1 MIFHSTFESYY
12 LWLPLIGFLVG
23 LIGTLIGGGGG
34 FFFIPVLT
42 LIFNVPAQIAL
53 TTSLSATLPIC
64 IVGSIGHYRNGNV
77 DIRTGLLFVV
87 AGVFGAFAGASITN
101 LVSTKT
107 LRISWG
113 VYAILIA
120 IQMLVNNF
128 LKKRSEANGVTRPDS
143 SRFER
148 ITKGSFYG
156 FLAGIITSTFG
167 TSGATP
173 VQAGMFAMR
182 IPVKV
187 VIGTTLMAVLVNTAS
202 SLGAH
207 VLVGDV
213 DLTLVFFLTVGA
225 ITGALLGPKVLA
237 RVKLDRAEGPIRQ
250 WYALGLIAF
259 GILMIV
265 SKGGK
270 V

>member
-1 MIFHSTFESYY
+1 MIFHSAFESSY

-42 LIFNVPAQIAL
+42 LLFHVPAQIAL

-64 IVGSIGHYRNGNV
+64 IIGSIGHYRNGNV
-77 DIRTGLLFVV
+77 DIRIGLLFVI
-87 AGVFGAFAGASITN
+87 AGVFGAFAGASITS
-101 LVSTKT
+101 LISTKT

-113 VYAILIA
+113 VYTILIA
-120 IQMLVNNF
+120 IQILVNNF
-128 LKKRSEANGVTRPDS
+128 MKKRNEANGITKPES
-143 SRFER
+143 SRFEKL
-148 ITKGSFYG
+148 TKGSFYG
-156 FLAGIITSTFG
+156 FLGGVITSTFG

-213 DLTLVFFLTVGA
+213 DLTLVLFLTIGA
-225 ITGALLGPKVLA
+225 IIGSIVGPKVLTG
-237 RVKLDRAEGPIRQ
+237 VKLDRAEGPIRQ
-250 WYALGLIAF
+250 WYALGLIVF
-259 GILMIV
+259 GILMII
-265 SKGGK
+265 SKGAAH
-270 V
+270 